1 MHFYEQ
7 FHGFHA
13 LRTVGKCTSRH
24 LFRHGGFLAR
34 AIMAFVAM
42 YIFPLLQ
49 MKGTFHSIKT
59 SGLNF
64 RQLPIANG
72 AAISKIS

>member
-1 MHFYEQ
+1 
-7 FHGFHA
+7 
-13 LRTVGKCTSRH
+13 
-24 LFRHGGFLAR
+24 
-34 AIMAFVAM
+34 MAFVAM

-72 AAISKIS
+72 TAISKIS

>member
-1 MHFYEQ
+1 
-7 FHGFHA
+7 
-13 LRTVGKCTSRH
+13 
-24 LFRHGGFLAR
+24 
-34 AIMAFVAM
+34 MAFVAM

-49 MKGTFHSIKT
+49 MRGTFHSIKT